1 MFDQFREFTLAFD
14 EAVHLVV
21 VHGLHELHRDV
32 VVFLQDVHDILNA
45 FLDHLDDGLLRI
57 HLRLLREISHAVARG
72 PDHLALVGFLHAG
85 DDLQEGGLSR
95 PVQADDADFRPVEE
109 GKVDVLED
117 DFVVVGEDFPHP
129 VHREYDLFVCHGVL
143 FAVFAKISKKTV

>member
-1 MFDQFREFTLAFD
+1 MLDQFREFTLALD

-32 VVFLQDVHDILNA
+32 VVFLQDVHDLLHA